1 MRSETS
7 SKTKKVNINRIFVII
22 PAAGLGTRMESDIN
36 KQLMEI
42 DGESVIERTLDAFKK
57 FSDNLSNAGITIRAV
72 IVTGEE
78 LIYKINSVVKHG
90 RYDFVQNVVVG
101 GQTRM
106 ESVWNGIEAL
116 AELPFP
122 PMDNDIVFIHDGARC
137 LVDQETL
144 ERCLEGGIQ
153 YDICAAAVPVK
164 STIKQTKPDDSEVSD
179 PLPVNSSA
187 EETKEAEVSKTRPVS
202 EVKTAAEPEKP
213 KSALGIDLSKFQTL
227 GAFSIRDKALAS
239 LRGTELK
246 AEAVK
251 ADPEVKVEPEAKPKA
266 EEAKAEPKNEPVS
279 GGRPGGRPAMFAD
292 NRKQRE
298 IRAIRNSDDDSFGM
312 PLASG
317 GVPIFKA
324 APPPQVE
331 DEPDPVEDIPSE
343 EVDDIPASAI
353 SRRVTSPVR
362 RPAVRPKTNLKPAPE
377 VIKTPNRKELM
388 EVQTPQVFKFDKL
401 VESYVNGIRKNIE
414 ATDDTSLAEALNF
427 KVHLVEGSYS
437 NIKITTKED
446 IDYAEML
453 LKRQARPQD

>member
-57 FSDNLSNAGITIRAV
+57 FSDNLSNAGVTIRAV

-90 RYDFVQNVVVG
+90 KYDFVQNVVVG

-164 STIKQTKPDDSEVSD
+164 STIKQTKPDDSEV
-179 PLPVNSSA
+179 
-187 EETKEAEVSKTRPVS
+187 
-202 EVKTAAEPEKP
+202 KTAAEPEKP

-251 ADPEVKVEPEAKPKA
+251 AGPEVKVDPESKPKA
-266 EEAKAEPKNEPVS
+266 EAKAEPKNEPVS
-279 GGRPGGRPAMFAD
+279 GGRPGGRPGAMFAD

-331 DEPDPVEDIPSE
+331 DEPDPVEDVPSE

-362 RPAVRPKTNLKPAPE
+362 RPAVRPKTNIKPAPE
-377 VIKTPNRKELM
+377 VVKTPNRKELM